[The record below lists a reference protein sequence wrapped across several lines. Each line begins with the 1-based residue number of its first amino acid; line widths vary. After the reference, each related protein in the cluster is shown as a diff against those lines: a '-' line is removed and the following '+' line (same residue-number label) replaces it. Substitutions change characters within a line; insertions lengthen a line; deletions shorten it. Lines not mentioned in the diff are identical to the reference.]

1 MLKWI
6 KRGLIVAAGGVLVG
20 SLFFGRDMF
29 SYVTSS
35 AKWTRAAVKDSVPVE
50 FELKRA
56 HDLLEEI
63 IPEIHQNIRLIAQE
77 EVEIAALTADI
88 AKSDKAFG
96 EEKQRVANLRNAL
109 NVQKVSYTF
118 GGRQYSHEELK
129 QDLAWR
135 FDRFK
140 EAEVVLASKQRMLTS
155 RETGLRNSMQLLEK
169 TKAQKHLLA
178 SKIEGLEAQ
187 HRLVKAASVGSGV
200 QFDNSKIAQTEKLID
215 NIKKRLD
222 VAERILA
229 HESNFVQTIPVD
241 GVKEADLLM
250 EIDEY
255 FSPGETNNVGEVKN
269 ISETMNAEDSDSGEN
284 LLAAGR

>member
-6 KRGLIVAAGGVLVG
+6 KRGLIVAAGGALIG
-20 SLFFGRDMF
+20 SMVFGRDMF
-29 SYVTSS
+29 SYVRSS
-35 AKWTRAAVKDSVPVE
+35 AKWTRATIKDSVPVE

-77 EVEIAALTADI
+77 EVEIVALKADI
-88 AKSDKAFG
+88 AKSEKAFA
-96 EEKQRVANLRNAL
+96 EEKNRIASLRNAL
-109 NVQKVSYTF
+109 NVQKASYAF
-118 GGRQYSHEELK
+118 GNQQYSREELK

-140 EAEVVLASKQRMLTS
+140 EAEVVLASKQRMLSS
-155 RETGLRNSMQLLEK
+155 REAGLRNSMQLLEK

-178 SKIEGLEAQ
+178 SKIESLEAQ
-187 HRLVKAASVGSGV
+187 HRLVKAAGVGSGV

-241 GVKEADLLM
+241 SVKEVDLLT
-250 EIDEY
+250 EIDQY
-255 FSPGETNNVGEVKN
+255 FSPGDTHKTGEVRN
-269 ISETMNAEDSDSGEN
+269 ISGAAEEKTGGEQ

>member
-6 KRGLIVAAGGVLVG
+6 KRGLIVAAGGALIG
-20 SLFFGRDMF
+20 SMVFGRDMF
-29 SYVTSS
+29 SYVRSS
-35 AKWTRAAVKDSVPVE
+35 AKWTRATIKDSVPVE

-77 EVEIAALTADI
+77 EVEIVALKADI
-88 AKSDKAFG
+88 AKSEKAFA
-96 EEKQRVANLRNAL
+96 EEKNRIASLRNAL
-109 NVQKVSYTF
+109 NVQKASYTF
-118 GGRQYSHEELK
+118 GNQQYSREELK

-140 EAEVVLASKQRMLTS
+140 EAEVVLASKQRMLSS
-155 RETGLRNSMQLLEK
+155 REAGLRNSMQLLEK

-178 SKIEGLEAQ
+178 SKIESLEAQ
-187 HRLVKAASVGSGV
+187 HRLVKAAGVGSGV

-215 NIKKRLD
+215 SIKKRLD

-241 GVKEADLLM
+241 SVKEVDLLT
-250 EIDEY
+250 EIDQY
-255 FSPGETNNVGEVKN
+255 FSPGETHKTGEVRN
-269 ISETMNAEDSDSGEN
+269 ISGAAEENTDGEQ

>member
-6 KRGLIVAAGGVLVG
+6 KRGLIVAAGGALIG
-20 SLFFGRDMF
+20 SMVFGRDMF
-29 SYVTSS
+29 SYVRSS
-35 AKWTRAAVKDSVPVE
+35 AKWTRATIKDSVPVE

-77 EVEIAALTADI
+77 EVEIVALKADI
-88 AKSDKAFG
+88 AKSEKAFA
-96 EEKQRVANLRNAL
+96 EEKNRIAGLRNAL
-109 NVQKVSYTF
+109 NVQKASYTF
-118 GGRQYSHEELK
+118 GNQQYSREELK

-140 EAEVVLASKQRMLTS
+140 EAEVVLASKQRMLSS
-155 RETGLRNSMQLLEK
+155 REAGLRNSMQLLEK

-178 SKIEGLEAQ
+178 SKIESLEAQ
-187 HRLVKAASVGSGV
+187 HRLVKAAGVGSGV

-241 GVKEADLLM
+241 SVKEVDLLT
-250 EIDEY
+250 EIDQY
-255 FSPGETNNVGEVKN
+255 FSPGETHKTGEVRN
-269 ISETMNAEDSDSGEN
+269 ISGAAEENTGGEQ